1 MAKTKLEMK
10 KPTTND
16 YKRIVMAIQ
25 ETLWPG
31 GDADFEWSA
40 DTVQEIAAIMERCG
54 FGPKE
59 DKDSFTC
66 KLCGED
72 VDWADRSEHA
82 LNCEGE
88 TTEEDSDD
96 DNE

>member
-1 MAKTKLEMK
+1 MVKTKTRLEIK

-40 DTVQEIAAIMERCG
+40 DTVAEIAAIMERCG
-54 FGPKE
+54 CGPM
-59 DKDSFTC
+59 DTRQ
-66 KLCGED
+66 
-72 VDWADRSEHA
+72 WQ
-82 LNCEGE
+82 
-88 TTEEDSDD
+88 
-96 DNE
+96 